1 MDVSIESTPTAAA
14 TPSLG
19 GQCFQ
24 PPQPAPPSPTHSRK
38 RAFSEVDEPNV
49 PKQQEMHKYQK
60 KHDGTDDQENRNPL
74 QQGDQMV
81 IDKPATSTTSTIS
94 VTSNSSNA
102 QNSQTG
108 TAAPTLQEHVFINST
123 APLPVSPSTPQ
134 QPSDTTTAAKKQKL
148 SPNTKEAK
156 RLEKEEKDR
165 LRLEEKAKKDEEK
178 RIKDEERKKKE
189 VEREEEK
196 KKRDAEREE
205 ERKRREEKKKA
216 KEEEKVARDEEKRKR
231 EEEKVKKERVSI
243 NRHVMELDSLLTLST
258 VPNETELFLC

>member
-1 MDVSIESTPTAAA
+1 MDVSIESTPAAA
-14 TPSLG
+14 VTPSVG
-19 GQCFQ
+19 SQCF
-24 PPQPAPPSPTHSRK
+24 QPAPPSPTHSRK

-49 PKQQEMHKYQK
+49 LKQQEMHKYQK
-60 KHDGTDDQENRNPL
+60 KHDGADDQENRNPL

-81 IDKPATSTTSTIS
+81 IDKPATTTTTTTSTMPA
-94 VTSNSSNA
+94 TSNSSNT
-102 QNSQTG
+102 QNAQTG

-123 APLPVSPSTPQ
+123 SPLPVPPSTPQ
-134 QPSDTTTAAKKQKL
+134 LSSDTTAAAKKQKI

-165 LRLEEKAKKDEEK
+165 LKLEEKAKKDEEK

-189 VEREEEK
+189 IERDEEK

-216 KEEEKVARDEEKRKR
+216 KEEEKLARDEEKRKR

-243 NRHVMELDSLLTLST
+243 NVACDGIG
-258 VPNETELFLC
+258 